1 VSGAY
6 IVRVIAGDIVK
17 KIPVTANEKAT
28 VSDMLR
34 KAGVEVRS
42 FNDLDISMASQ
53 MVTDPEQLVTTA
65 CDITV
70 LERSSNG

>member
-1 VSGAY
+1 MSGAY